1 MLISSQ
7 KEIGKLIKNA
17 RRILGMSGSKLA
29 AEAATSPARISRIEH
44 GKENITVTISIKIA
58 KAFGKKLH
66 ITFK

>member
-17 RRILGMSGSKLA
+17 RRILGMSGCKLA
-29 AEAATSPARISRIEH
+29 ALAATSPARISRIEH
-44 GKENITVTISIKIA
+44 GKENITVTILVRIA